1 MMKQLFY
8 LVLSAMLMVSC
19 VEETNPEFD
28 QKSFTKIYDNNLF
41 TTNYFPI
48 DMVQTEDGG
57 YLILGGRRLEDTN
70 FTGIYLMKADEE
82 GNFVSDIEVDE
93 SFVNPIA
100 QLAFINNTYQ
110 FFCMDPLTL
119 QVQLA
124 QTDANLEAVNIAPVN
139 GALYYPCAAQ
149 VDGNSFVLLSY
160 NHLDKQSVLAVL
172 NATGAV
178 TQSRAFTIGAG
189 EEVEEPIINHF
200 IRTGRQYPFE
210 AGRIQGG
217 LYYFNGFYN
226 YTFSLVFTN
235 LNQDDP
241 NGVIQGIQDDG
252 GLSALQPLSATKFA
266 AARFNFG
273 DNYLLPNVTLNP
285 TGISSS
291 VDLAGNTFPELEPNA
306 RVKILRAAI
315 NNKNVL
321 VYGSNT
327 RSKQIGLYFYDEAT
341 GTFITSKYLGFS
353 NPFEIAQVIST
364 EDGGL
369 AVCGTTYVAGR
380 FPRIYLI
387 KLHPDDLEKVK

>member
-48 DMVQTEDGG
+48 DMVQTEDDG
-57 YLILGGRRLEDTN
+57 YLILGGRRLENTN

-100 QLAFINNTYQ
+100 QLAVINNTYQ

-139 GALYYPCAAQ
+139 GTLYYPCAAQ

-172 NATGAV
+172 NAAGAV

-291 VDLAGNTFPELEPNA
+291 VDLAGNTLPELEPNA
-306 RVKILRAAI
+306 RVKILRTSI

-380 FPRIYLI
+380 FPRICLI
-387 KLHPDDLEKVK
+387 KLHPHDLEKVK

>member
-1 MMKQLFY
+1 MMKQLLLLF
-8 LVLSAMLMVSC
+8 LSVILIVSC
-19 VEETNPEFD
+19 VEETSSEFD

-57 YLILGGRRLEDTN
+57 YLILGGRRLENSN
-70 FTGIYLMKADEE
+70 FTGIYLMKADKE
-82 GNFVSDIEVDE
+82 GNFVSDVEVEE

-100 QLAFINNTYQ
+100 RLAYINNTYRL
-110 FFCMDPLTL
+110 FCMDPLTL
-119 QVQLA
+119 QVHMA
-124 QTDANLEAVNIAPVN
+124 KTDANLEAVNIEPVN
-139 GALYYPCAAQ
+139 GALSYPCAAQ
-149 VDGNSFVLLSY
+149 VDGNTFVLLSY
-160 NHLDKQSVLAVL
+160 DHEEKNSVLTVL
-172 NATGAV
+172 DTNSNV
-178 TQSRAFTIGAG
+178 TQSKEFSIGAG
-189 EEVEEPIINHF
+189 DQVEEPIINHF

-210 AGRIQGG
+210 TGRIPGG

-226 YTFSLVFTN
+226 YTFSLVFSN
-235 LNQDDP
+235 LNQDEP

-252 GLSALQPLSATKFA
+252 GLSAVQPLSATKFA

-273 DNYLLPNVTLNP
+273 DNYLLPNTTLTS
-285 TGISSS
+285 TGVSSS
-291 VDLAGNTFPELEPNA
+291 VDLGGNTLPELEPNA
-306 RVKILRAAI
+306 RVKILRTSI
-315 NNKNVL
+315 HNKNVL

-380 FPRIYLI
+380 FPRICLI
-387 KLHPDDLEKVK
+387 KLHPDDLQKVK

>member
-8 LVLSAMLMVSC
+8 LFLGAMLMVSC

-41 TTNYFPI
+41 TINYFPI

-57 YLILGGRRLEDTN
+57 YLILGGRRLETPS
-70 FTGIYLMKADEE
+70 FIGIYLMKADKD
-82 GNFVSDIEVDE
+82 GNFVSDVEVDE
-93 SFVNPIA
+93 SFTNPVA
-100 QLAFINNTYQ
+100 RLALINNTYR
-110 FFCMDPLTL
+110 FFCMDPLTY
-119 QVQLA
+119 QVHLA
-124 QTDANLEAVNIAPVN
+124 QTDANLEAVNIEPVN
-139 GALYYPCAAQ
+139 GAFNYPCAAQ
-149 VDGNSFVLLSY
+149 ADGNSFILLSY
-160 NHLDKQSVLAVL
+160 DDLDKQSVLTVL
-172 NATGAV
+172 NANGNV

-189 EEVEEPIINHF
+189 EDVDGPILRHF
-200 IRTGRQYPFE
+200 MRIGRQYPFE
-210 AGRIQGG
+210 VGRIPGG

-235 LNQDDP
+235 LNQDGP
-241 NGVIQGIQDDG
+241 NGVVNGNQEEG
-252 GLSALQPLSATKFA
+252 GLSAVQPLSATKFA
-266 AARFNFG
+266 VARFSFD
-273 DNYLLPNVTLNP
+273 DNYLVPNTTLNP

-291 VDLAGNTFPELEPNA
+291 VNLGGNTLPELEPNA
-306 RVKILRAAI
+306 RIKILRTSI

-380 FPRIYLI
+380 FPRICLI
-387 KLHPDDLEKVK
+387 KLHPDDLSKVK

>member
-8 LVLSAMLMVSC
+8 LVLGAMLMVSC

-41 TTNYFPI
+41 TTDYFPI

-57 YLILGGRRLEDTN
+57 YLILGGRRLENTN

-306 RVKILRAAI
+306 RVKILRASI

-364 EDGGL
+364 DDGGL
-369 AVCGTTYVAGR
+369 AVCGTTYVVGR
-380 FPRIYLI
+380 FPRICLI
-387 KLHPDDLEKVK
+387 KLHPDDLSKVK